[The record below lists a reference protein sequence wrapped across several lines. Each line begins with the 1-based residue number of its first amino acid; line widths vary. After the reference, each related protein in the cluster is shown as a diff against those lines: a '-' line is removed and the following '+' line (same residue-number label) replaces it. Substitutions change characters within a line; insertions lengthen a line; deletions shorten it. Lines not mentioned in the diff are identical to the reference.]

1 MLDFCPEATPGTPTS
16 GQKLMM
22 TSSFIIRLN
31 LGFVCVCVDILT
43 QWNEIRHVVL
53 LTPHNRPT
61 TQIIPYF
68 ALETV
73 FWTKHLFLVFLG
85 FLSRYRSQR
94 PEI

>member
-73 FWTKHLFLVFLG
+73 FLDKTPIFSIFG
-85 FLSRYRSQR
+85 FSKSLSVAAS
-94 PEI
+94 

>member
-68 ALETV
+68 VLETV
-73 FWTKHLFLVFLG
+73 FWAKHLFLVFLG

-94 PEI
+94 SEI

>member
-73 FWTKHLFLVFLG
+73 FLG
-85 FLSRYRSQR
+85 KTPILSIFGFSKSLSVVAS
-94 PEI
+94 

>member
-22 TSSFIIRLN
+22 TSSFIMRLN
-31 LGFVCVCVDILT
+31 LSFVCVCVDILML
-43 QWNEIRHVVL
+43 WNEIGHVVL
-53 LTPHNRPT
+53 LTPHYWPT

-68 ALETV
+68 ALEII
-73 FWTKHLFLVFLG
+73 FWGKHLFLVFLG
-85 FLSRYRSQR
+85 FLSRYWSQR